1 MIKNATLQL
10 IVATKVLH
18 AKEQMDRVE
27 NMYQP
32 FDAVGAFDRN
42 RGAIALAG
50 KCR

>member
-18 AKEQMDRVE
+18 ANRVE

-32 FDAVGAFDRN
+32 FEAVGAFDRN